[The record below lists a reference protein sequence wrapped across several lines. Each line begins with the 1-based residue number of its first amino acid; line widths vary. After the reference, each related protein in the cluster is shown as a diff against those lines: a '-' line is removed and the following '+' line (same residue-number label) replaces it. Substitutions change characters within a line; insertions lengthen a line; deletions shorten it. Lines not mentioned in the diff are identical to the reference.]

1 MKKRLQNG
9 SSRHHGK
16 ERGKNMAQL
25 FASPGMYIQGYG
37 ELKNI
42 AEYVT
47 PLGDSFLVIG
57 STNRIKDFGDTIRA
71 SFAESDKLTFIEH
84 NGSCTISEIE
94 KIVEIAKEKGGDVII
109 GMGGGKVIDTAKAVA
124 GRLKKRVVVVPTVAA
139 SDAATTRCAVIYKND
154 GSEDCEETYASNPDM
169 VLVDTE
175 IIMKAPKK
183 FILAGMGDAMAKCVA
198 APVCYRNFQPNE
210 LGGGIT
216 ELAFSLSNLIH
227 DILMNHGELALTAL
241 DQGVMSQD
249 LNKVIEMNV
258 LISGIGCEVNGAT
271 TDHAFYAGFT
281 TLKNRKKIMLHGE
294 YVTFSSLATLVLE
307 GATKETL
314 DEYYS
319 FCARV
324 GLPVCLADLYLADMT
339 EEDFRQV
346 AQVVTECGGTSHLPF
361 EVTVDHAVSAMKIAD
376 AIGKMYKE
384 GKRLV

>member
-1 MKKRLQNG
+1 
-9 SSRHHGK
+9 
-16 ERGKNMAQL
+16 
-25 FASPGMYIQGYG
+25 
-37 ELKNI
+37 
-42 AEYVT
+42 
-47 PLGDSFLVIG
+47 
-57 STNRIKDFGDTIRA
+57 
-71 SFAESDKLTFIEH
+71 
-84 NGSCTISEIE
+84 
-94 KIVEIAKEKGGDVII
+94 
-109 GMGGGKVIDTAKAVA
+109 
-124 GRLKKRVVVVPTVAA
+124 
-139 SDAATTRCAVIYKND
+139 
-154 GSEDCEETYASNPDM
+154 
-169 VLVDTE
+169 
-175 IIMKAPKK
+175 
-183 FILAGMGDAMAKCVA
+183 MAKCVA

-281 TLKNRKKIMLHGE
+281 TLKNREKIMLHGE

-307 GATKETL
+307 GAPKETL

-319 FCARV
+319 FCTRV